1 MLDRVLR
8 AWKDRLLAPIARMLG
23 SSLPPNVVSLV
34 GLIAGLG
41 SAAAVLGHQW
51 GWALT
56 LWLVNR
62 TLDGLD
68 GALARMYRRE
78 TPFGGY
84 VDIVADYLVY
94 AAIPAAIVVADG
106 TWRLAV
112 GGLALLAA
120 FYVNTASWL
129 YLAALLEQRHDG
141 ARARGEATSI
151 TMPPGLIAGAETV
164 VFYALF
170 LALPSRQLLLFVV
183 MAMMVAV
190 NVVIRLAWAWRHL
203 RP

>member
-1 MLDRVLR
+1 MLDRALR
-8 AWKDRLLAPIARMLG
+8 AWKDRLLAPIARTLG
-23 SSLPPNVVSLV
+23 PSLSPHVVSLI
-34 GLIAGLG
+34 GLIAGLA

-68 GALARMYRRE
+68 GALARMHHHE

-84 VDIVADYLVY
+84 VDIMADYIVY
-94 AAIPAAIVVADG
+94 ATVPVAIVVADG
-106 TWRLAV
+106 TWRLAIA
-112 GGLALLAA
+112 GLGLLAA

-129 YLAALLEQRHDG
+129 YLAALLEQRQDG

-151 TMPPGLIAGAETV
+151 TMPPGLIAGTETV

-170 LALPSRQLLLFVV
+170 LALPARQLLLFVL
-183 MAMMVAV
+183 MATLVAV

-203 RP
+203 RA